1 MLHLVCRVGAISPQL
16 WLCPSLHSLWTML
29 PPALKSTP
37 LATASHAPDV
47 YSWLC
52 PTSWGHAPC
61 LHRAMCFL
69 VGHSPSPL
77 YIMLLLSRSIYCTLP
92 WSYYN
97 LPDKVVLVP
106 SRMLP
111 TSLSSCCGQAVSPEF
126 NCGHTQTPWALL
138 FVLPCNHAPSNPPQP
153 FHKATPLLTGP
164 TLSNLVSSL
173 THHSFPPKATLLV
186 SPC

>member
-1 MLHLVCRVGAISPQL
+1 MDKNKELWKKGRFEERQGIVLDIDKWTLMLHLVCMVGAMSPQL

-37 LATASHAPDV
+37 LATATHAPDV

-69 VGHSPSPL
+69 VGRIPSSL
-77 YIMLLLSRSIYCTLP
+77 CTMLLLSRSIYCTLP

-97 LPDKVVLVP
+97 LPKLFLFLPGCSLPPCPLVVARL
-106 SRMLP
+106 
-111 TSLSSCCGQAVSPEF
+111 C
-126 NCGHTQTPWALL
+126 
-138 FVLPCNHAPSNPPQP
+138 
-153 FHKATPLLTGP
+153 PLNSTVAIPRPLGP
-164 TLSNLVSSL
+164 
-173 THHSFPPKATLLV
+173 
-186 SPC
+186 